1 MDLETV
7 IQGEVNQNEKNAYC
21 IILLLC
27 GIQKNDTGELIC
39 EAEIETQ
46 T

>member
-7 IQGEVNQNEKNAYC
+7 IQGEVNQNEKNTYC